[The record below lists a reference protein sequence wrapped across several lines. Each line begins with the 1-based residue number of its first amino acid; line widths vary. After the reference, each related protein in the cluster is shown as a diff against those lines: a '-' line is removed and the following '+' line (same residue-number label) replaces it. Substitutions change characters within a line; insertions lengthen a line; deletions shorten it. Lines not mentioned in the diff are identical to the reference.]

1 MIWTLLSSL
10 KVFSALLC
18 SVALYVEGVG
28 AAVGAG
34 ALEAGHQSQ
43 VAGGDLG
50 HDVGEDHGVIPA
62 VAPGHEA
69 DPVAAH
75 ILKNVYNQ

>member
-1 MIWTLLSSL
+1 MES
-10 KVFSALLC
+10 
-18 SVALYVEGVG
+18 VG
-28 AAVGAG
+28 AAVWAG
-34 ALEAGHQSQ
+34 ALEAGHEAE
-43 VAGGDLG
+43 VAGGHLG

-75 ILKNVYNQ
+75 ILKRIKKYFSKKTLQFNSKKI

>member
-1 MIWTLLSSL
+1 M
-10 KVFSALLC
+10 
-18 SVALYVEGVG
+18 EGVG
-28 AAVGAG
+28 AAVVAG

-50 HDVGEDHGVIPA
+50 HDVGEDHGVVPA

-69 DPVAAH
+69 DPVAAD
-75 ILKNVYNQ
+75 ILSILDEMILLIKYNKLSLYYIELRKIS